1 MFGSAIRAYVPHS
14 TGRRA
19 ALKRGVTLIPH
30 DQRCMPI
37 EGVAR
42 EAQGQT
48 HRVRAAIG
56 SGEDTPPAGC
66 RSPAGE
72 RGRNTDFTGWPS
84 TEGQTGSQYALED
97 QKMNEKSSRAVRQA
111 LRILR
116 KEKDDREARIEYHE
130 TVGMLR
136 GLYYGGEIDS
146 MELVALTQLAGSAY
160 INAGKPW

>member
-1 MFGSAIRAYVPHS
+1 MTSAVCRLK
-14 TGRRA
+14 
-19 ALKRGVTLIPH
+19 ALRGKPKAKH
-30 DQRCMPI
+30 I
-37 EGVAR
+37 ESELLSAVVR
-42 EAQGQT
+42 THHPRVVEAQL
-48 HRVRAAIG
+48 
-56 SGEDTPPAGC
+56 
-66 RSPAGE
+66 GE

-84 TEGQTGSQYALED
+84 TEGQTGSQHALEE
-97 QKMNEKSSRAVRQA
+97 QKMNEKSLLAVRQE

-146 MELVALTQLAGSAY
+146 MELVALTQLAGNAY

>member
-1 MFGSAIRAYVPHS
+1 MPKPP
-14 TGRRA
+14 A
-19 ALKRGVTLIPH
+19 AEPENVWKEIIA
-30 DQRCMPI
+30 QAQ
-37 EGVAR
+37 VAGNG
-42 EAQGQT
+42 AQDCGAR
-48 HRVRAAIG
+48 HAG
-56 SGEDTPPAGC
+56 DTVNPDSNDERPAGC

-116 KEKDDREARIEYHE
+116 KQEDDREARIEYHE

>member
-1 MFGSAIRAYVPHS
+1 MPKPP
-14 TGRRA
+14 A
-19 ALKRGVTLIPH
+19 AEPENVWKEIIA
-30 DQRCMPI
+30 QAQ
-37 EGVAR
+37 VAGNG
-42 EAQGQT
+42 AQDCGAR
-48 HRVRAAIG
+48 HAG
-56 SGEDTPPAGC
+56 DTVNPDSNDERPAGC

-84 TEGQTGSQYALED
+84 TEGQTGSQYALEE

-160 INAGKPW
+160 INAGKP

>member
-1 MFGSAIRAYVPHS
+1 MPKPP
-14 TGRRA
+14 A
-19 ALKRGVTLIPH
+19 AEPENVWKKIIA
-30 DQRCMPI
+30 QAQ
-37 EGVAR
+37 VAGNG
-42 EAQGQT
+42 AQDCGARHAGGT
-48 HRVRAAIG
+48 VNPDSNDER
-56 SGEDTPPAGC
+56 PAGC
-66 RSPAGE
+66 RSPVGE

-84 TEGQTGSQYALED
+84 TEGQTGSQHALEE

>member
-1 MFGSAIRAYVPHS
+1 MPKPP
-14 TGRRA
+14 A
-19 ALKRGVTLIPH
+19 AEPENVWKEIIA
-30 DQRCMPI
+30 QAQ
-37 EGVAR
+37 VAGNG
-42 EAQGQT
+42 AQDCGAR
-48 HRVRAAIG
+48 HAG
-56 SGEDTPPAGC
+56 DTVNPDSNDERPAGC

>member
-1 MFGSAIRAYVPHS
+1 
-14 TGRRA
+14 
-19 ALKRGVTLIPH
+19 
-30 DQRCMPI
+30 
-37 EGVAR
+37 
-42 EAQGQT
+42 
-48 HRVRAAIG
+48 
-56 SGEDTPPAGC
+56 PAGC

-84 TEGQTGSQYALED
+84 TEGQTGSQHALEE

-111 LRILR
+111 LRVLR
-116 KEKDDREARIEYHE
+116 KAEDDREARIEYHE

-146 MELVALTQLAGSAY
+146 MELVALTQLAGNAY

>member
-1 MFGSAIRAYVPHS
+1 MPKPP
-14 TGRRA
+14 A
-19 ALKRGVTLIPH
+19 AEPENVWKEIIA
-30 DQRCMPI
+30 QAQ
-37 EGVAR
+37 VAGNG
-42 EAQGQT
+42 AQDCGAR
-48 HRVRAAIG
+48 HAG
-56 SGEDTPPAGC
+56 DTVNPDSNDERPAGC

-84 TEGQTGSQYALED
+84 TEGQTGSQYALEE

-146 MELVALTQLAGSAY
+146 MELVALTQLAGNAY

>member
-1 MFGSAIRAYVPHS
+1 MPKPP
-14 TGRRA
+14 A
-19 ALKRGVTLIPH
+19 AEPENVWKEIIA
-30 DQRCMPI
+30 QAQ
-37 EGVAR
+37 VAGNG
-42 EAQGQT
+42 AQDCGAR
-48 HRVRAAIG
+48 HAG
-56 SGEDTPPAGC
+56 DTVNPDSNDERPAGC
-66 RSPAGE
+66 RSPVGE
-72 RGRNTDFTGWPS
+72 RGSNTDFTGWPS
-84 TEGQTGSQYALED
+84 NEGQTGSQYALED

>member
-1 MFGSAIRAYVPHS
+1 MPKPP
-14 TGRRA
+14 A
-19 ALKRGVTLIPH
+19 AEPENVWKEIIA
-30 DQRCMPI
+30 QAQ
-37 EGVAR
+37 VAGNG
-42 EAQGQT
+42 AQDCGAR
-48 HRVRAAIG
+48 HAG
-56 SGEDTPPAGC
+56 DTVNPDSNDERPAGC

-84 TEGQTGSQYALED
+84 TEGQTGSQYALEE

-130 TVGMLR
+130 TVGMLL

-146 MELVALTQLAGSAY
+146 MELVALTQLAG
-160 INAGKPW
+160 

>member
-1 MFGSAIRAYVPHS
+1 MPKPP
-14 TGRRA
+14 A
-19 ALKRGVTLIPH
+19 AEPENVWKEIIA
-30 DQRCMPI
+30 QAQ
-37 EGVAR
+37 VAGNG
-42 EAQGQT
+42 AQDCGAR
-48 HRVRAAIG
+48 HAG
-56 SGEDTPPAGC
+56 DTVNPDSNDERPAGC

-84 TEGQTGSQYALED
+84 TEGQTGSQYALEE

-116 KEKDDREARIEYHE
+116 KEKDDRETRIEYHE

>member
-1 MFGSAIRAYVPHS
+1 MPKPP
-14 TGRRA
+14 A
-19 ALKRGVTLIPH
+19 AEPENVWKEIIA
-30 DQRCMPI
+30 QAQ
-37 EGVAR
+37 VAGNG
-42 EAQGQT
+42 AQDCGAR
-48 HRVRAAIG
+48 HAG
-56 SGEDTPPAGC
+56 DTVNPDSNDERPAGC
-66 RSPAGE
+66 RSPVGE
-72 RGRNTDFTGWPS
+72 RGRSTDFTGWPS

>member
-1 MFGSAIRAYVPHS
+1 MPKPP
-14 TGRRA
+14 A
-19 ALKRGVTLIPH
+19 AEPENVWKEIIA
-30 DQRCMPI
+30 QAQ
-37 EGVAR
+37 VAGNG
-42 EAQGQT
+42 AQDCGAR
-48 HRVRAAIG
+48 HAG
-56 SGEDTPPAGC
+56 DTVNPDSNDERPAGC

-84 TEGQTGSQYALED
+84 TEGQTGSQYALEE
-97 QKMNEKSSRAVRQA
+97 QKMNEKYSRAVRQA

-136 GLYYGGEIDS
+136 VLYYGGEIDS

>member
-1 MFGSAIRAYVPHS
+1 MPKPP
-14 TGRRA
+14 A
-19 ALKRGVTLIPH
+19 AEPENVWKEIIA
-30 DQRCMPI
+30 QAQ
-37 EGVAR
+37 VAGNG
-42 EAQGQT
+42 AQDCGARHAGGT
-48 HRVRAAIG
+48 VNPDSNDER
-56 SGEDTPPAGC
+56 PAGC

-84 TEGQTGSQYALED
+84 TEGQTGSQYALEE

>member
-1 MFGSAIRAYVPHS
+1 MPKPP
-14 TGRRA
+14 A
-19 ALKRGVTLIPH
+19 AEPENVWKEIIA
-30 DQRCMPI
+30 QAQ
-37 EGVAR
+37 VAGNG
-42 EAQGQT
+42 AQDCGAR
-48 HRVRAAIG
+48 HAG
-56 SGEDTPPAGC
+56 DTVNPDSNDERPAGC

-84 TEGQTGSQYALED
+84 TEGQTGSQYALEE

-116 KEKDDREARIEYHE
+116 KEKDDLEARIEYHE

>member
-1 MFGSAIRAYVPHS
+1 MPKPP
-14 TGRRA
+14 A
-19 ALKRGVTLIPH
+19 AEPENVWKEIIA
-30 DQRCMPI
+30 QAQ
-37 EGVAR
+37 VAGNG
-42 EAQGQT
+42 AQDCGAR
-48 HRVRAAIG
+48 HAG
-56 SGEDTPPAGC
+56 DTVNADSNDERPAGC

-84 TEGQTGSQYALED
+84 TEGQTGSQYALEE

-116 KEKDDREARIEYHE
+116 KQEDDRAARIEYHE

>member
-1 MFGSAIRAYVPHS
+1 MTCSVSRLKAQRGKPKAKHIESELLSAV
-14 TGRRA
+14 
-19 ALKRGVTLIPH
+19 
-30 DQRCMPI
+30 
-37 EGVAR
+37 
-42 EAQGQT
+42 
-48 HRVRAAIG
+48 VRTA
-56 SGEDTPPAGC
+56 TPAGC
-66 RSPAGE
+66 RCPVGE

>member
-1 MFGSAIRAYVPHS
+1 MPKPP
-14 TGRRA
+14 A
-19 ALKRGVTLIPH
+19 AEPENVWKEIIA
-30 DQRCMPI
+30 QAQ
-37 EGVAR
+37 VAGNG
-42 EAQGQT
+42 AQDCGARHAGGT
-48 HRVRAAIG
+48 VNPDSNDER
-56 SGEDTPPAGC
+56 PAGC
-66 RSPAGE
+66 RSPVGE
-72 RGRNTDFTGWPS
+72 RGRHTDFTGWPS

>member
-1 MFGSAIRAYVPHS
+1 MSNDLIVHGSVDSVHQSRGKRHGNPGNASAIR
-14 TGRRA
+14 TDLNDNQERRNDFSD
-19 ALKRGVTLIPH
+19 ALRKRG
-30 DQRCMPI
+30 I
-37 EGVAR
+37 EEVN
-42 EAQGQT
+42 
-48 HRVRAAIG
+48 
-56 SGEDTPPAGC
+56 TPLD
-66 RSPAGE
+66 E
-72 RGRNTDFTGWPS
+72 
-84 TEGQTGSQYALED
+84 

-146 MELVALTQLAGSAY
+146 MELVALTQLAGNAY

>member
-1 MFGSAIRAYVPHS
+1 MPKPP
-14 TGRRA
+14 A
-19 ALKRGVTLIPH
+19 AEPENVWKEIIA
-30 DQRCMPI
+30 QAQ
-37 EGVAR
+37 VAGNG
-42 EAQGQT
+42 AQDCGAR
-48 HRVRAAIG
+48 HAG
-56 SGEDTPPAGC
+56 DTVNPDSNDERPAGC

-116 KEKDDREARIEYHE
+116 KQEDDRAARIEYHE

>member
-1 MFGSAIRAYVPHS
+1 MPKPP
-14 TGRRA
+14 A
-19 ALKRGVTLIPH
+19 AEPENVWKEIIA
-30 DQRCMPI
+30 QAQ
-37 EGVAR
+37 VAGNG
-42 EAQGQT
+42 AQDCGAR
-48 HRVRAAIG
+48 HAG
-56 SGEDTPPAGC
+56 DTVNPDSNDERPAGC

-84 TEGQTGSQYALED
+84 TEGQTGSQHALEE

-116 KEKDDREARIEYHE
+116 NEKDDREARIEYHE